1 MKLEIAN
8 EIGIE
13 TNNQYGSD
21 NTSYENGQL
30 GGRVGGLM
38 SKKLV
43 EIGQQVLIQQYN
55 INKYLKIY

>member
-13 TNNQYGSD
+13 SNNQYGSD

-55 INKYLKIY
+55 INK